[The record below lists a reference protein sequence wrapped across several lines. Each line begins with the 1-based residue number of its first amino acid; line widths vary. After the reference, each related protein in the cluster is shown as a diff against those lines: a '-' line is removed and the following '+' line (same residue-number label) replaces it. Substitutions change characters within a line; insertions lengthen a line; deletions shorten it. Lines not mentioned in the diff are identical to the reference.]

1 MDHLPACEKCGG
13 DRWAGHAHACKPQ
26 LQTFATLREANSTRQ
41 KLWNATR
48 GGASNGA
55 LYAGVELAGEL
66 GELLNVIKKLER
78 EARGLPGSRASRA
91 QLREEIGDV
100 AICLD
105 LLASEFGED
114 VETCAALKFNKTSET
129 LGFTTRLFVRP
140 PTEPK

>member
-1 MDHLPACEKCGG
+1 MTNE
-13 DRWAGHAHACKPQ
+13 
-26 LQTFATLREANSTRQ
+26 LQTFATLREANAHRQ
-41 KLWNATR
+41 KIWNATR
-48 GGASNGA
+48 GGASNGP

-78 EARGLPGSRASRA
+78 EARGLPGSRATRE

-114 VETCAALKFNKTSET
+114 VETCAALKFNKTSAT
-129 LGFTTRLFVRP
+129 LGFVTRLFVRP
-140 PTEPK
+140 PLEPKS